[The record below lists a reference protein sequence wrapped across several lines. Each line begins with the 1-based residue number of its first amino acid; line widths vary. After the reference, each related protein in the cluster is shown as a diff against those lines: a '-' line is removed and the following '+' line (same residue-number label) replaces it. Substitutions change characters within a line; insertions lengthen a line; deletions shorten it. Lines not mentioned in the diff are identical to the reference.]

1 MRACSAKLEYFYFM
15 SCRLSY
21 GMNTIFEEGEF
32 ESWKIILEVKNLFS
46 KYIRN
51 EIFSIT
57 FEYTM
62 MAFKTI
68 FLYVCLAISK

>member
-1 MRACSAKLEYFYFM
+1 MRACSAKLGYFYFM

-21 GMNTIFEEGEF
+21 GLNTIFEEAEF

-57 FEYTM
+57 FDINVVNEM
-62 MAFKTI
+62 TI
-68 FLYVCLAISK
+68 NCIP